1 MLSAKRALELVRE
14 LPDVTEYDH
23 FGGNAFKGKGSTFV
37 TVWEAKNTANLK
49 LSPEEQRRF
58 VMLDGEG
65 FVEIDNAWG
74 RQGWTTANLEFVD
87 ETAFREALAI
97 AWRRSNEKA
106 RAKPTSRKKKSAP
119 RRRRVTKRRP

>member
-1 MLSAKRALELVRE
+1 MLTAKRALELVRE
-14 LPDVTEYDH
+14 LPDLTEYDH
-23 FGGNAFKGKGSTFV
+23 FGSNAFKGKGSTFV
-37 TVWEAKNTANLK
+37 TVWETKNTANLR

-74 RQGWTTANLEFVD
+74 RQGWTTVNLEFVD
-87 ETAFREALAI
+87 EAAFREALTS
-97 AWRRSNEKA
+97 AWQRSNESV
-106 RAKPTSRKKKSAP
+106 RAKPAARRKKPAT